1 MLSIIRK
8 LAYGNFQAKS
18 VSFSNRR
25 QSLHI
30 PSVRIHS
37 IIRSNCAFGN
47 CQIIIKDQFW
57 INLQPRP
64 QTRTHRTSPLR
75 RVKAKQSRLQ
85 LWNIDIRMI
94 NTSVSL
100 RKCLHFIIIRI
111 QNLDNSLTQ
120 IQRLLNALAQSRSHF
135 RHQRQ
140 PINNQLDVMLVTFL

>member
-1 MLSIIRK
+1 MFSIIRK
-8 LAYGNFQAKS
+8 LAYGNFQTKA

-47 CQIIIKDQFW
+47 CQIVIKDQFW

-75 RVKAKQSRLQ
+75 CVKTKQSRLQ

-100 RKCLHFIIIRI
+100 RKCLHFTTVRI

-120 IQRLLNALAQSRSHF
+120 IQRLLNAL
-135 RHQRQ
+135 
-140 PINNQLDVMLVTFL
+140 T

>member
-1 MLSIIRK
+1 MFNIIRK

-37 IIRSNCAFGN
+37 IIRSNRAFGN
-47 CQIIIKDQFW
+47 CQIVIKDQFW

-75 RVKAKQSRLQ
+75 RVKTKQSRLQ
-85 LWNIDIRMI
+85 LWNIDIGMV

-100 RKCLHFIIIRI
+100 RKCLHFVAIRV
-111 QNLDNSLTQ
+111 QNLNNSLTQ
-120 IQRLLNALAQSRSHF
+120 IQCLLNAL
-135 RHQRQ
+135 
-140 PINNQLDVMLVTFL
+140 T